1 MRSLTSLVLCALL
14 TTPLAA
20 QQPATR
26 DTTRGDTA
34 TVTLPEITVTVTRAP
49 ETVLKTPAAIGV
61 VGRRDLQGAQA
72 TLGLD
77 EALANLPGVY
87 VANRYNYSLDQRL
100 SIRGAGSRANFGLRG
115 VKVLLDGVPQTLPDG
130 QSQLTNVDFGNLQR
144 IEVLRGA
151 ASSLYGNASGGVL
164 SLTSEGA
171 GPGPFS
177 QSIRAEGGSYGLF
190 KILGRTT
197 ARSGPASGTLAIS
210 RTSVDGFRQNSAT
223 EFTQLNVGGTYLLGG
238 STNLGVRFGYT
249 DAPKA
254 ENPGALTK
262 AEVVA
267 NPDTAAANNILRK
280 ADKDVS
286 QGQLAFTVSHATS
299 HGSIDVAVFGMLRDL
314 ANPLAT
320 PPPTGTGPTIGT
332 YVKIDR
338 KVVGFRASTDQRL
351 GGSERAPRITAGID
365 MQRLRDNRTNARAIA
380 GVPDTLILDQQERVT
395 EIGPFVQVHYS
406 PVSDIV
412 IAAGG
417 RYDNVRFAVQ
427 DYHLTDGTDNTGAR
441 TMDAFSANGGLAY
454 VGSTQVSPYVN
465 ISTSFETP
473 TTTELANQP
482 NTTGGFNTSLDPQR
496 TLNYELGV
504 RGTIGGVTYSASG
517 YMSRVK
523 DAIVQYQ
530 EVSGRAYFTNAG
542 KVKNDGLELGIA
554 GRIIPEVQL
563 FGNYTYSN
571 FRFGS
576 YRIAR
581 SANNAIVVD
590 TLDGKQL
597 PGVPKAFIRLGL
609 RAGPVRGFSLDLDH
623 TMASSMFADDRNTIY
638 VAGLGSPAAGE
649 IRGLGNGVTNVRISW
664 EGRAAG
670 AWVRPFVG
678 VNNLWDR
685 SYVGSFT
692 INGTFGRV
700 FETAPGR
707 NWYVGGEIGWAA
719 KQR

>member
-1 MRSLTSLVLCALL
+1 MRSLSSFVLC
-14 TTPLAA
+14 TVFTGPLVA
-20 QQPATR
+20 QAPVPR

-34 TVTLPEITVTVTRAP
+34 TVSLPEITVTVTRSP
-49 ETVLKTPAAIGV
+49 ETVLRVPAAIAV
-61 VGRRDLQGAQA
+61 IGRRDIQGAQA

-115 VKVLLDGVPQTLPDG
+115 VKVLLDGIPQTLPDG
-130 QSQLTNVDFGNLQR
+130 QSQLTNVDFANLKR

-164 SLTSEGA
+164 SLTSETA
-171 GPGPFS
+171 APGPFS
-177 QSIRAEGGSYGLF
+177 QSIRAEGGSFGLF
-190 KILGRTT
+190 KIQGRTT
-197 ARSGPASGTLAIS
+197 ARRGAANGTLSLS
-210 RTSVDGFRQNSAT
+210 RTQVDGFRQNSAT
-223 EFTQLNVGGTYLLGG
+223 EFTQLNVGGNYLLHGR
-238 STNLGVRFGYT
+238 TNLGVRLGYT

-254 ENPGALTK
+254 QNPGALTK
-262 AEVVA
+262 AEVDA
-267 NPDTAAANNILRK
+267 NPDSAAGNNILRK

-286 QGQLAFTVSHATS
+286 QSQLAFTLSHVTGRGQWDLAF
-299 HGSIDVAVFGMLRDL
+299 FGMLRHLD
-314 ANPLAT
+314 NPLAT
-320 PPPTGTGPTIGT
+320 PPPSGTGPTIGT
-332 YVKIDR
+332 YVAIRR
-338 KVVGFRASTDQRL
+338 KVYGLRASTDQRL
-351 GGSERAPRITAGID
+351 GESERAPRITAGVD
-365 MQRLRDNRTNARAIA
+365 MQRLRDNRTNSRAIA

-406 PVSDIV
+406 PVENIV
-412 IAAGG
+412 IGVGG

-427 DYHLTDGTDNTGAR
+427 DRHITDGVDNTGVR
-441 TMDAFSANGGLAY
+441 TMDAFSANGGI
-454 VGSTQVSPYVN
+454 VWVQDSRFSPYVN
-465 ISTSFETP
+465 VSTSFETP

-482 NTTGGFNTSLDPQR
+482 NSSGGFNTSLDPQR
-496 TLNYELGV
+496 TVNYEAGI
-504 RGTIGGVTYSASG
+504 RGTAGPVTYSATG
-517 YMSRVK
+517 YISRVR

-542 KVKNDGLELGIA
+542 KLKNDGLELGVS
-554 GRIIPEVQL
+554 GRVTSQLQL
-563 FGNYTYSN
+563 FGNYTWSN
-571 FRFGS
+571 FRFGN

-590 TLDGKQL
+590 TLDGKRL

-609 RAGPVRGFSLDLDH
+609 RAGPVRGVSLDVDH
-623 TMASSMFADDRNTIY
+623 TMATSMFADDRNTLY
-638 VAGLGSPAAGE
+638 VAGLGSPVGGE
-649 IRGLGNGVTNVRISW
+649 LRGLGNGVTNARISW
-664 EGRAAG
+664 EGRAG
-670 AWVRPFVG
+670 SAWVRPFIG

-707 NWYVGGEIGWAA
+707 NWYLGGEIGWAA
-719 KQR
+719 E